1 MIRTFTHRY
10 CRIRGRRID
19 WSVQVPEPRND
30 EHQRLP
36 DAAASRRPGNRR
48 RMSDPRTG
56 LQHGQGVP
64 VRQGAQGKVMDSS
77 YLVNTSCSLS
87 CFNRVQKES

>member
-10 CRIRGRRID
+10 YRIRGRRID

-48 RMSDPRTG
+48 RMSDLG
-56 LQHGQGVP
+56 L
-64 VRQGAQGKVMDSS
+64 AYSMAKE
-77 YLVNTSCSLS
+77 YL
-87 CFNRVQKES
+87 FDKAPKEK